1 MGYDK
6 KKDAGKRLNAERQQ
20 RLDELELTPE
30 QRAFIES
37 MMEDEES
44 TDDEPSQQG
53 DDDQP

>member
-1 MGYDK
+1 MGYGK
-6 KKDAGKRLNAERQQ
+6 KKDAGKRQNVELQQ

-44 TDDEPSQQG
+44 TDTEP
-53 DDDQP
+53 PR